1 MSGGLRILIVLI
13 LMFIGIYFYSISHR
27 YIRKAKQNKIR
38 KIKLQKEDELK
49 QEKIRLQKN
58 REEKI
63 WNAELR
69 RKEIKRQFKWLK
81 KLNKEIKKKEE
92 ALLKN

>member
-13 LMFIGIYFYSISHR
+13 LMFVGIYFYSISHR

-38 KIKLQKEDELK
+38 KIKLQKEDERK
-49 QEKIRLQKN
+49 QEKIRLQKI
-58 REEKI
+58 REEKV

-69 RKEIKRQFKWLK
+69 RKEITRQFKWLE
-81 KLNKEIKKKEE
+81 KLNEEIKKKEE
-92 ALLKN
+92 TLLKN